1 MSEQV
6 YEIGDGLELLDDL
19 QKDIATLVILDLPYY
34 GVVDEGWDNAWKTL
48 DDYLNWCKEWFIKS
62 ERVLK
67 DNGSLYY
74 FNSQYRVLNAIDD
87 IVFSNTSMRHR
98 QHITIDK
105 GWQSACSY
113 HGVNEGIRSY
123 PVATEFCNWYTF
135 QDTTGLSEIYGNKNC
150 FLPIKEYFINEKHK
164 TGLSNKKL
172 SLLFSEFYNKKGC
185 LDRSVIEH
193 YFQTSQWCFPTK
205 EIYENVLQHTGYF
218 KKDYV
223 DLRQEYEDMRR
234 EYEDLRY
241 PFNYQNTS
249 YDVWHFDFYKDKR
262 HSHPTQKPFAL
273 IERIV
278 LTSSN
283 EGDLV
288 IDPAMGT
295 GTTYKVCKSHN
306 RNFRGRELNAK
317 YESDIIARA
326 MPSTPGLDT
335 WGGGAMKTDA

>member
-6 YEIGDGLELLDDL
+6 YEIGCGLELLDGL
-19 QKDIATLVILDLPYY
+19 HKDTATLVILDLPYY
-34 GVVDEGWDNAWKTL
+34 GVVDEDWDKAWKSL
-48 DDYLNWCKEWFIKS
+48 DDYLDWCKEWFIKA
-62 ERVLK
+62 ERCLK

-87 IVFSNTSMRHR
+87 MVLSKTSMRHR

-123 PVATEFCNWYTF
+123 PAATEFCNWYTF
-135 QDTTGLSEIYGNKNC
+135 QDGTGLTKIMDGCVFDLREYIRNEIIRAKGNII
-150 FLPIKEYFINEKHK
+150 FKEINSLLG
-164 TGLSNKKL
+164 TATNGGGVASAVL
-172 SLLFSEFYNKKGC
+172 SLNK
-185 LDRSVIEH
+185 SVPAMITEEH
-193 YFQTSQWCFPTK
+193 YIKLQKWLNCNGQD
-205 EIYENVLQHTGYF
+205 YEYLR
-218 KKDYV
+218 KDYE
-223 DLRQEYEDMRR
+223 DLRKD
-234 EYEDLRY
+234 YEDLRY

-262 HSHPTQKPFAL
+262 HSHPTQKPFGL

-283 EGDLV
+283 EDDLV

-306 RNFRGRELNAK
+306 RNFRGRELNSK
-317 YESDIIARA
+317 YESDIFAHA
-326 MPSTPGLDT
+326 MPATPTLNT
-335 WGGGAMKTDA
+335 YQ